1 MVKFAEVLE
10 SQAVPVWTS
19 HYMSYNR
26 LKRCLEKCVFLR
38 TNLLKIQSI
47 NHKTPHVPD
56 GDSDDETIT
65 STITSNTQSTFDKI
79 KKSHRIG
86 RLSSVESKE
95 RLAVLSLSSTFH
107 GDPTSP
113 EGASRAASRKRSSS
127 NTNTTIKSNVSPQE
141 ELDNESLL
149 LPPPAITNLAST
161 RKHSSDPTLSPA
173 KVPNAVDFITM
184 RRTSK
189 DAEGEF
195 QRVVF
200 R

>member
-95 RLAVLSLSSTFH
+95 RLAVFRSQAFDIILPQSQQTKTKKEQNEQRDIAQRTKRNSF
-107 GDPTSP
+107 SP
-113 EGASRAASRKRSSS
+113 NS
-127 NTNTTIKSNVSPQE
+127 
-141 ELDNESLL
+141 
-149 LPPPAITNLAST
+149 
-161 RKHSSDPTLSPA
+161 
-173 KVPNAVDFITM
+173 
-184 RRTSK
+184 
-189 DAEGEF
+189 
-195 QRVVF
+195 
-200 R
+200 